1 MKNSNF
7 SLNTYSLGIER
18 AKNLVARKAH
28 GKSQRHNEIA
38 PRRYRGR
45 PPCCKVVRLAR
56 VPYYA
61 RPRLTPFLS
70 VHVSLGSGS
79 IRRALTDVSPS
90 LPLLGIKL
98 ANGRKKWS
106 HDNARSFPVEVYSLP
121 PPGVQPPRSPRRQPL
136 DPCDSPHFHV
146 AVTLGCWHFY
156 FHEMCIPVIVVYMR
170 LPTVNNDATLNKDC
184 AYTR

>member
-1 MKNSNF
+1 M
-7 SLNTYSLGIER
+7 
-18 AKNLVARKAH
+18 AKA
-28 GKSQRHNEIA
+28 QRHRGEIA
-38 PRRYRGR
+38 RRRYRGR

-79 IRRALTDVSPS
+79 IRRALADVSPS

-106 HDNARSFPVEVYSLP
+106 HDNARCFLVEVYSLP
-121 PPGVQPPRSPRRQPL
+121 SPVQPPPSTPRSLPLAPFPCRR
-136 DPCDSPHFHV
+136 H
-146 AVTLGCWHFY
+146 
-156 FHEMCIPVIVVYMR
+156 IR
-170 LPTVNNDATLNKDC
+170 LLAFLFP
-184 AYTR
+184 

>member
-1 MKNSNF
+1 M
-7 SLNTYSLGIER
+7 
-18 AKNLVARKAH
+18 AKA
-28 GKSQRHNEIA
+28 QRHRGEIA
-38 PRRYRGR
+38 RRRYRGR

-79 IRRALTDVSPS
+79 IRRALADVSPS

-106 HDNARSFPVEVYSLP
+106 HDNARCFLVEVYSLP
-121 PPGVQPPRSPRRQPL
+121 PPVQPPRQPL
-136 DPCDSPHFHV
+136 DPYDSLHFHV

-156 FHEMCIPVIVVYMR
+156 FHETCILVIVVYTR
-170 LPTVNNDATLNKDC
+170 LPTANNDATLNKDC
-184 AYTR
+184 AYMRPYDVV